1 MAKLLSTETDRQAEA
16 EAGLKRLFKKA
27 ELPKIGAA
35 PPDLSPDRREVWL
48 LQQQVAQ
55 LQARYTMLVKIA
67 WRTSAALVGLAAPVF
82 GWDFIA
88 RIIQVLGSN

>member
-1 MAKLLSTETDRQAEA
+1 MAKLLADSDRQAEA

-27 ELPKIGAA
+27 ELPKIADA
-35 PPDLSPDRREVWL
+35 PSNLPPDRRELWV

-55 LQARYTMLVKIA
+55 LQARYSMLVKIA

-82 GWDFIA
+82 GWDFIGRVIA
-88 RIIQVLGSN
+88 VLGGN